1 MSENNE
7 KERAKELIKSLEQ
20 TKGATIKEN
29 INKEIN
35 DETLTEEVKKMKRLA
50 NAENTNKDFR
60 DRDIKE
66 TYMINAPYGKL
77 AGGQGK
83 TVNTF
88 IDTESDATSDKTPKP
103 EPQGLMPDEALGVA
117 IKRTLKSGVPVNDFS
132 FYDEVNHGLMKLG
145 FPAKNALDIKNYI
158 LQMIDE

>member
-7 KERAKELIKSLEQ
+7 KTRAKELIKSLEQ

-29 INKEIN
+29 ISKEVN
-35 DETLTEEVKKMKRLA
+35 EDVLTEEAKKMRRLA

-60 DRDIKE
+60 NE
-66 TYMINAPYGKL
+66 TYMVNAPYGKL

-88 IDTESDATSDKTPKP
+88 IDTQQDSISNKTPKP
-103 EPQGLMPDEALGVA
+103 EPQGLMPEEALEVA
-117 IKRTLKSGVPVNDFS
+117 IKRTLKSGVPVNDFA
-132 FYDEVNHGLMKLG
+132 FYDEVNWNLIKL
-145 FPAKNALDIKNYI
+145 
-158 LQMIDE
+158 